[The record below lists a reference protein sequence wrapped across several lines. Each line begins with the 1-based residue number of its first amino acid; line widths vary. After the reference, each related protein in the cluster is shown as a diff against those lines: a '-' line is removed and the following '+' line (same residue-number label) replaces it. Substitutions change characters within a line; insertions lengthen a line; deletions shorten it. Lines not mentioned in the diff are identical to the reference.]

1 MTKDR
6 KYVGR
11 VETKTTQYGDII
23 KLSLGPNDIAMIN
36 DSKSPK
42 GWVTIDIKP
51 SSKGGL
57 YGEIGMFQKAVA
69 SQDSDDMPF

>member
-1 MTKDR
+1 MNNER

-11 VETKTTQYGDII
+11 IEVKNTQYGDII
-23 KLSLGPNDIAMIN
+23 KLSLGPNDIEAIN
-36 DSKSPK
+36 GSKSPK

-57 YGEIGMFQKAVA
+57 YGEIGMFQKVA
-69 SQDSDDMPF
+69 AAQASNDDLF